1 MRDYYRVMLGRG
13 SMYAD
18 VCRQQGF
25 IGAHFGIDQE
35 LTSLLGG
42 EQREFTQQIRPTYQQ
57 VFPEKSKGSAGLACG
72 FLWTISK
79 GIQVGD
85 IVLSPNGQGRYFVG
99 EVTGEYRYVAG
110 AEQPHQRPVAWHEE
124 LVDRSEMS
132 ESLRNSAGSIGT
144 VSNVSKYRE
153 ELEQLIKGEAKTQAL
168 ISQDPTV
175 EDATVFALEK
185 HLEDFLVANWSST
198 PLGRTHDLYETE
210 ESGGQ
215 QFPTDTGPI
224 DLLAISKDKQEL
236 LVVEL
241 KRGRAS
247 DAVVGQIQRYMG
259 YVLEEIAEDHQQVRG
274 VIIALDDDKRIR
286 RALQIAQGIEFYRYA
301 VKFDLIKS

>member
-1 MRDYYRVMLGRG
+1 M
-13 SMYAD
+13 
-18 VCRQQGF
+18 
-25 IGAHFGIDQE
+25 
-35 LTSLLGG
+35 
-42 EQREFTQQIRPTYQQ
+42 
-57 VFPEKSKGSAGLACG
+57 
-72 FLWTISK
+72 
-79 GIQVGD
+79 
-85 IVLSPNGQGRYFVG
+85 
-99 EVTGEYRYVAG
+99 
-110 AEQPHQRPVAWHEE
+110 
-124 LVDRSEMS
+124 
-132 ESLRNSAGSIGT
+132 
-144 VSNVSKYRE
+144 
-153 ELEQLIKGEAKTQAL
+153 KTQAL
-168 ISQDPTV
+168 ISQDPTI

-259 YVLEEIAEDHQQVRG
+259 YVLEEIAEEHQRVRG

-286 RALQIAQGIEFYRYA
+286 RALQIAQGIDFYRYE
-301 VKFDLIKS
+301 VKFNLIPAS

>member
-1 MRDYYRVMLGRG
+1 M
-13 SMYAD
+13 
-18 VCRQQGF
+18 
-25 IGAHFGIDQE
+25 
-35 LTSLLGG
+35 
-42 EQREFTQQIRPTYQQ
+42 
-57 VFPEKSKGSAGLACG
+57 
-72 FLWTISK
+72 
-79 GIQVGD
+79 
-85 IVLSPNGQGRYFVG
+85 SPDEQGRYFVG
-99 EVTGEYRYVAG
+99 EVTGEYRYIPG
-110 AEQPHQRPVAWHEE
+110 NEQPHQRPVAWHEE

-247 DAVVGQIQRYMG
+247 DAVVGQIEVHG
-259 YVLEEIAEDHQQVRG
+259 VRPEG
-274 VIIALDDDKRIR
+274 DR
-286 RALQIAQGIEFYRYA
+286 
-301 VKFDLIKS
+301 

>member
-1 MRDYYRVMLGRG
+1 MRNYYRVMLGKG
-13 SMYAD
+13 SRYAD

-110 AEQPHQRPVAWHEE
+110 DEQPHQRPVAWHEE

-247 DAVVGQIQRYMG
+247 YAVVGQIQRYMG
-259 YVLEEIAEDHQQVRG
+259 YVLEEIAEDYQRVRG
-274 VIIALDDDKRIR
+274 VIIALDDDKRI
-286 RALQIAQGIEFYRYA
+286 
-301 VKFDLIKS
+301 

>member
-1 MRDYYRVMLGRG
+1 
-13 SMYAD
+13 
-18 VCRQQGF
+18 
-25 IGAHFGIDQE
+25 
-35 LTSLLGG
+35 
-42 EQREFTQQIRPTYQQ
+42 
-57 VFPEKSKGSAGLACG
+57 
-72 FLWTISK
+72 
-79 GIQVGD
+79 
-85 IVLSPNGQGRYFVG
+85 
-99 EVTGEYRYVAG
+99 
-110 AEQPHQRPVAWHEE
+110 
-124 LVDRSEMS
+124 MS

-144 VSNVSKYRE
+144 VSNISKYRE
-153 ELEQLIKGEAKTQAL
+153 ELEQLLKGEAKKQEL
-168 ISQDPTV
+168 VSQYPTV

-210 ESGGQ
+210 ESSWQ

-259 YVLEEIAEDHQQVRG
+259 YVQEEIAEDRQRLRG
-274 VIIALDDDKRIR
+274 VIIALFTR
-286 RALQIAQGIEFYRYA
+286 
-301 VKFDLIKS
+301 S